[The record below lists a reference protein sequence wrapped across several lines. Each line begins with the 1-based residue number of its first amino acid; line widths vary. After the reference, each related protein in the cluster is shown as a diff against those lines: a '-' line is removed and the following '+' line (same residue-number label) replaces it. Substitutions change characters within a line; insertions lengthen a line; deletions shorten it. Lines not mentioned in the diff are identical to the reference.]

1 MLNDESSRTPANGPG
16 GAESEPA
23 PESGAGSGAGS
34 DSGSGAASGEAY
46 QNPIDSSL
54 SRPFR
59 FKARPE
65 DFIVEELPLD
75 VEEPDPTGTHVWF
88 EIEKRGISTPD
99 ATRRLGRALNRQ
111 PQDIAFAGRKDAVAV
126 TRQRM
131 SIEHVSIDDLLAL
144 DLDGIQIRNPYRCR
158 RKLRVGQLAG
168 NRFHLRLTGIA
179 QETRDGLATELEEL
193 QRTGV
198 PNAYG
203 DQRFGRGGGGLA
215 LGRALVKGT
224 PLEYL
229 GCLVD
234 ECARGPQSEAGIELL
249 RRIREGNTSE
259 LRRATELVRPLT
271 DDLRAVARTLARRRP
286 EDPAE
291 LVRAVPQR
299 SRSFHLAILQ
309 AKMFNDVLA
318 ARVADG
324 SFATPL
330 LGDVVRAAD
339 GRHSVLKEMPAPE
352 GRLVTGPI
360 WSSDMLAATG
370 RPGEIELDALHAEG
384 LVPEDLTRPGGLR
397 PRGARRPL
405 TAAIGGVLTEEWTGE
420 AVWIAFD
427 LPVGSYATVVL
438 DELARRVSV

>member
-1 MLNDESSRTPANGPG
+1 MLDDQASKPPEGTPPERA
-16 GAESEPA
+16 SE
-23 PESGAGSGAGS
+23 
-34 DSGSGAASGEAY
+34 ASGY
-46 QNPIDSSL
+46 SNSIDPSL

-75 VEEPDPTGTHVWF
+75 VEEPDPSGSHVWF
-88 EIEKRGISTPD
+88 EMEKRGISTPD
-99 ATRRLGRALNRQ
+99 ATRRLARALQRQ
-111 PQDIAFAGRKDAVAV
+111 PQEIAFAGRKDAVAV

-131 SIEHVSIDDLLAL
+131 SIEHVAIDDLLAL

-158 RKLRVGQLAG
+158 KKLRVGQLAG
-168 NRFHLRLTGIA
+168 NRFHLRLTGV
-179 QETRDGLATELEEL
+179 ESGTRDRLAIELDSL

-215 LGRALVKGT
+215 LGRSLVKGA
-224 PLEYL
+224 PLDYL
-229 GCLVD
+229 ECLAD
-234 ECARGPQSEAGIELL
+234 ECASGPQREAANELL
-249 RRIREGNTSE
+249 RRIREGSQSE
-259 LRRATELVRPLT
+259 LRRATELVRSLT

-309 AKMFNDVLA
+309 AKMFNHVLQM
-318 ARVADG
+318 RVADG
-324 SFATPL
+324 TFASPL
-330 LGDVVRAAD
+330 KGDIIRGAD
-339 GRHSVLKEMPAPE
+339 GRHSELLEPTGPDGAI
-352 GRLVTGPI
+352 VTGPI
-360 WSSDMLAATG
+360 WAADMKAATG
-370 RPGEIELDALHAEG
+370 LPGEVELKALSEEG
-384 LVPEDLTRPGGLR
+384 LTPGDLSNPGGLR

-405 TAAIGGVLTEEWTGE
+405 TAALGGALTEEWRDE

-438 DELARRVSV
+438 DELARRVSR